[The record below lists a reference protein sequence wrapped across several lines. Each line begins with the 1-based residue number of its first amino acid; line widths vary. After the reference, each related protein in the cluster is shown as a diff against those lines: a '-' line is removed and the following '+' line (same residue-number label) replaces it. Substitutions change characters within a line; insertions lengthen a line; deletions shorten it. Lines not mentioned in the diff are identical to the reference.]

1 MRQGVCRR
9 GGHILAKDAGIRA
22 SVASTVAPI
31 AEDTRREVLLRG
43 VFGQI
48 LGDTNQTIISIYEN
62 RIQGMQS
69 THPAS

>member
-1 MRQGVCRR
+1 MRQGVGGR
-9 GGHILAKDAGIRA
+9 GGHILAEDAGIRA
-22 SVASTVAPI
+22 SIARPVATI
-31 AEDTRREVLLRG
+31 AEYARREVLLRG

-62 RIQGMQS
+62 RILGMRS